1 MSKNL
6 YNFYIMAF
14 IIKNTKLPL
23 IIFPVFTVNTKK
35 NRSTVFTLL
44 QKKINIFFHIENEKK
59 INETLQQKRE
69 RSKTRE
75 TRPDER
81 FGRCDRSS

>member
-1 MSKNL
+1 
-6 YNFYIMAF
+6 MAF

-35 NRSTVFTLL
+35 KQINAFTLL
-44 QKKINIFFHIENEKK
+44 QKIINIFFHIENEKK

-69 RSKTRE
+69 RSKNERE